1 MKSIDT
7 SNPTASFEFTFDD
20 DVVDVTLEFHFSEN
34 VEEFF
39 DVTSLVEG
47 MSSAI
52 LREVSGL

>member
-1 MKSIDT
+1 MKSVDT
-7 SNPTASFEFTFDD
+7 NNPTASFEFTFDNE
-20 DVVDVTLEFHFSEN
+20 VVDVTLEFHFSEN

-52 LREVSGL
+52 LREVSEL